1 MAEHVAI
8 DNFSLRRYLYMLF
21 KDKLDGKKTAKR
33 PARSISGEIISYD
46 VDDADSNEESS
57 RSQKSECISNERS
70 DVRQSPSIPKNAKE
84 KDDDLEFDMKTK
96 WQI

>member
-8 DNFSLRRYLYMLF
+8 GNLSLRRYLYMLF
-21 KDKLDGKKTAKR
+21 KDKTAKR

-46 VDDADSNEESS
+46 VDADSNEESP
-57 RSQKSECISNERS
+57 RSQKSEWISNERS

>member
-1 MAEHVAI
+1 
-8 DNFSLRRYLYMLF
+8 MLF

-46 VDDADSNEESS
+46 VDDGDSNEESP

-70 DVRQSPSIPKNAKE
+70 DVRHSPSIPKNAKD
-84 KDDDLEFDMKTK
+84 KDNDNDLEFDMKTK